1 MKKITAIIMALAMLF
16 SLAACSSGEAT
27 TAATTAAATTA
38 ATSAEAS
45 QSAAGGTY
53 KVAVILKALDSEFW
67 MDAKAGAEEAGKALG
82 ITVDVKAPDK
92 ESNVEQQFKI
102 IEDCISQGYDAL
114 AIAPCDSAGVVPI
127 IEDAS
132 AKGIPVVTIDTDAD
146 TDAKLSFIGTDN
158 KAGGAMA
165 AARMIELLKDK
176 QNAKVAMITGVPGQQ
191 TMRDRSEGFKTAI
204 AAAKNI
210 TLVTEQPADSDP
222 GKALTVMENIL
233 TTYPDLDG
241 VFILNA
247 TMTIGSLEA
256 VANANSKVKIIGFDS
271 SSDALKAV
279 KDGKVDS
286 VIAQSPYNM
295 GKYSVETLKKILNKE
310 NYDKRVDTGT
320 ELITAENVDQYL
332 K

>member
-1 MKKITAIIMALAMLF
+1 M
-16 SLAACSSGEAT
+16 
-27 TAATTAAATTA
+27 
-38 ATSAEAS
+38 
-45 QSAAGGTY
+45 
-53 KVAVILKALDSEFW
+53 
-67 MDAKAGAEEAGKALG
+67 
-82 ITVDVKAPDK
+82 
-92 ESNVEQQFKI
+92 
-102 IEDCISQGYDAL
+102 
-114 AIAPCDSAGVVPI
+114 
-127 IEDAS
+127 
-132 AKGIPVVTIDTDAD
+132 TIDTDAD

-286 VIAQSPYNM
+286 VIAQRP
-295 GKYSVETLKKILNKE
+295 L
-310 NYDKRVDTGT
+310 
-320 ELITAENVDQYL
+320 QYGQIQV
-332 K
+332 

>member
-1 MKKITAIIMALAMLF
+1 MKKIAALVLVLVMLF
-16 SLAACSSGEAT
+16 SLAACAGT
-27 TAATTAAATTA
+27 TTTTTAAATT
-38 ATSAEAS
+38 TAS
-45 QSAAGGTY
+45 GTTAGSTTAAGKTY

-67 MDAKAGAEEAGKALG
+67 MSAKSGAEEAGKALG
-82 ITVDVKAPDK
+82 ITIDVKAPDK

-127 IEDAS
+127 IESAK

-146 TDAKLSFIGTDN
+146 TTAKLSFVGTDN

-165 AARMIELLKDK
+165 AQRMIELLKDK
-176 QNAKVAMITGVPGQQ
+176 ASAKVALITGVPGQQ
-191 TMRDRSEGFKTAI
+191 TMRDRADGFKTEI
-204 AAAKNI
+204 AKATNI
-210 TLVTEQPADSDP
+210 KIVTEQPADSDP

-271 SSDALKAV
+271 SSDMLKAI
-279 KDGKVDS
+279 KDGKIDS
-286 VIAQSPYNM
+286 CIAQSPFNM
-295 GKYSVETLKKILNKE
+295 GKYSVETLQKILTKATYE
-310 NYDKRVDTGT
+310 TRVDTGT
-320 ELITAENVDQYL
+320 DLITAANVDKYL